1 MLLKRKAKG
10 EKSTELFNDRF
21 LVFPLLAFRLFQF
34 SRQGLRPR
42 RLFPCRGKSP
52 ARRRFQG

>member
-34 SRQGLRPR
+34 SCQRRPR